1 MSQIAV
7 IQDDGKFPSSTN
19 SHNAIEAQ
27 LFGYGYSQVKENLE
41 SLKDL
46 NVIINKKIYL
56 GGKF

>member
-7 IQDDGKFPSSTN
+7 IKDDGKFPSSTN

-27 LFGYGYSQVKENLE
+27 SFGDDYSQVKASLE
-41 SLKDL
+41 SLKES
-46 NVIINKKIYL
+46 NIIINKKIYL